1 LFRKIR
7 GADFTFHEQYWK
19 DVSVSA
25 KQLIASLLHTDPK
38 YRWTAAEALE
48 KSSWLRAKAAEL
60 TKKDLSSSLT
70 EMRKLQRKRL
80 LKGAAHAVVVGVKLK
95 LANSNNSAS
104 LDKQVDN
111 TWNGNRNNSWDR
123 YQQDEDQHKRVDRA
137 LLSSSEPS
145 LRFEDV
151 YELAP
156 GQEPLHA
163 NLANGVEIWA
173 CQHKERKENYAVK
186 IINDND
192 PNKKL
197 STGKTVSESVLHEL
211 AVLKSLK
218 HPHIIDIIDFF
229 EQDEKFYLVMERMD
243 GGDVFD
249 RIISLKKYTEMDAQN
264 LAKILLDAVYCMHS
278 QGKDYRVSLLF
289 CAKFK
294 QPYFKIESL
303 QRLFS
308 FNDKQ
313 RPNRCGAQGL
323 KTSKCPAQIQRTKLP
338 KYQIGRL

>member
-1 LFRKIR
+1 MLLPFHVGYPPFQDRSHQGLFRKIR
-7 GADFTFHEQYWK
+7 GADFTFHDQYWK

-60 TKKDLSSSLT
+60 SKKDLSSSLT

-80 LKGAAHAVVVGVKLK
+80 LKGAAHAVVLGVKLNK
-95 LANSNNSAS
+95 LGSNRSNNSAS
-104 LDKQVDN
+104 VDN
-111 TWNGNRNNSWDR
+111 NWNDNNNSNSSWDR
-123 YQQDEDQHKRVDRA
+123 YQQDDDQQKRVDRA

-151 YELAP
+151 YEVTP

-186 IINDND
+186 IIHDSD

-218 HPHIIDIIDFF
+218 HPNIIDIIDFF
-229 EQDEKFYLVMERMD
+229 EQEDKFYLVMERMD

-249 RIISLKKYTEMDAQN
+249 RIISLKRYTEMDAQN
-264 LAKILLDAVYCMHS
+264 LAKILLNAVYCMHS
-278 QGKDYRVSLLF
+278 QGKDFNERERECVCVSLF
-289 CAKFK
+289 CGMLK
-294 QPYFKIESL
+294 S
-303 QRLFS
+303 RS
-308 FNDKQ
+308 FTHVFP
-313 RPNRCGAQGL
+313 RPC
-323 KTSKCPAQIQRTKLP
+323 
-338 KYQIGRL
+338 